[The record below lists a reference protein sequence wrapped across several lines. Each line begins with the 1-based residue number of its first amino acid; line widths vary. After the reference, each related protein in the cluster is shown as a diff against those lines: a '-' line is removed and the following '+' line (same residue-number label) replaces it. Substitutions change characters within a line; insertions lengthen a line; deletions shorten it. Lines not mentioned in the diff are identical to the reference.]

1 MEQEKIINRETSYSV
16 NVAGGKVDSLR
27 VKEDLKTVI
36 RGYEDCKIGVAG
48 RIGEGEDNALLEEA
62 KAKLSQNIA

>member
-36 RGYEDCKIGVAG
+36 DRKSVV
-48 RIGEGEDNALLEEA
+48 
-62 KAKLSQNIA
+62 